1 MRSTRRGARRTA
13 ALTALA
19 AAPLLLSACGGLEG
33 TGDLQYVSGEGNVLE
48 VPPSERGEPVDLSGE
63 SLQGEPLD
71 LADSRGEVTVVNVWW
86 SGCGPCRS
94 EMPMLVEAAERMP
107 GTTFVGINT
116 RDPGLGTAQAFE
128 REVGVTYPSL
138 YDDTAAPLLA
148 FPPPYTP
155 QSMPS
160 TVVLDEE
167 GRVGALISGEIP
179 SALTLEQVVES
190 GAGDRASGSGKS
202 TLLSCLAG
210 TDEPDGGTVRIRDKR
225 LSHQSESVRARM
237 RGRNIGLLFQSSN
250 LLAHLTVRQNV
261 ALAQRL
267 ARAAEPTPV
276 AAVLDSLG
284 IASRAHAYP
293 SQLSGGELARAGLAV
308 ALANDPVVLLADEP
322 TGELDHAT
330 ESAVLNLLRV
340 RAAAGVAVLVASH
353 SPAVAA
359 VADRVVRIADGRV
372 VS

>member
-1 MRSTRRGARRTA
+1 MTA
-13 ALTALA
+13 VLA
-19 AAPLLLSACGGLEG
+19 EQPAPIEAHSLYRFFRA
-33 TGDLQYVSGEGNVLE
+33 GEEETLA
-48 VPPSERGEPVDLSGE
+48 
-63 SLQGEPLD
+63 LQGVSLRIEC
-71 LADSRGEVTVVNVWW
+71 GEFVALV
-86 SGCGPCRS
+86 GP
-94 EMPMLVEAAERMP
+94 
-107 GTTFVGINT
+107 
-116 RDPGLGTAQAFE
+116 
-128 REVGVTYPSL
+128 
-138 YDDTAAPLLA
+138 
-148 FPPPYTP
+148 
-155 QSMPS
+155 
-160 TVVLDEE
+160 
-167 GRVGALISGEIP
+167 
-179 SALTLEQVVES
+179 
-190 GAGDRASGSGKS
+190 SGSGKS